1 MGWKTALDDYITYLR
16 LERGLS
22 ENSIQSYAYDI
33 KAFILY
39 INDFPLNS
47 HSKNVVKKMP
57 KLMCIILQS
66 R

>member
-39 INDFPLNS
+39 INDFSLNS
-47 HSKNVVKKMP
+47 HSKNV
-57 KLMCIILQS
+57 
-66 R
+66 

>member
-39 INDFPLNS
+39 INDFFPS
-47 HSKNVVKKMP
+47 THTRKM
-57 KLMCIILQS
+57 
-66 R
+66 